1 MARRIS
7 RSCKAARIVLSRMM
21 RRCNNSSTT
30 PLTGSVTSEEKNS
43 TDSYSS
49 IFEVFDVSNAARYW
63 RCHPCSALLSISAH
77 AVWFYFVY
85 GDVPKLFGFLGG
97 PFMVTVHVSQLDNC
111 RNRLSTLFCRN
122 IRQFSQIPA
131 GKEGFHAGLLIFF

>member
-1 MARRIS
+1 VKKRTPQIHIRQSSKYSMSVMRPDIG
-7 RSCKAARIVLSRMM
+7 AAILVV
-21 RRCNNSSTT
+21 
-30 PLTGSVTSEEKNS
+30 P
-43 TDSYSS
+43 
-49 IFEVFDVSNAARYW
+49 
-63 RCHPCSALLSISAH
+63 LLSISAH